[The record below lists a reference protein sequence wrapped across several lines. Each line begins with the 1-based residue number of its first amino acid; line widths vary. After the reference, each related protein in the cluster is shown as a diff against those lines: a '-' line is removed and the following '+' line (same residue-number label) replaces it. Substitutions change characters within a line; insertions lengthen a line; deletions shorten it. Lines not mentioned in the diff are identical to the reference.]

1 MAVCDVSV
9 YFVIVRRKAT
19 NMRWFLILL
28 VWRRLYP
35 CRPYLAFVSVCL
47 SCADCTHVVRAFS
60 VYRATYEDSSKKP
73 HVSAACMRRIL
84 VTQAKMC
91 GGVLCVCCQVLQ
103 SLRSSRQTRLL
114 TRSFVQC
121 SSVIFV
127 IHLHGRQKPQC
138 ASLTLLCVISLFVLF
153 AFFSDYKD
161 ALA

>member
-60 VYRATYEDSSKKP
+60 VYRATYEDSSKKTACLCSVHASHFSDVGQNVRRRSVCLLP
-73 HVSAACMRRIL
+73 SAA
-84 VTQAKMC
+84 VT
-91 GGVLCVCCQVLQ
+91 
-103 SLRSSRQTRLL
+103 
-114 TRSFVQC
+114 
-121 SSVIFV
+121 
-127 IHLHGRQKPQC
+127 
-138 ASLTLLCVISLFVLF
+138 
-153 AFFSDYKD
+153 AFQQID
-161 ALA
+161 AAAYA